1 MALVSK
7 IKEKAVKQSQKDNT
21 LETKRPKLKQGHT
34 TLNSAIHQEHI
45 YLKASV
51 KIDVLNL

>member
-7 IKEKAVKQSQKDNT
+7 IKGKGVKQSQKDNT

-34 TLNSAIHQEHI
+34 TLNSAIHQEHV
-45 YLKASV
+45 YFKASV
-51 KIDVLNL
+51 KTDVLNL